1 MAKKFY
7 KTVIEIIIITEGRY
21 DPTSLEGINYD
32 ITDGQAVGTWTQK
45 SSKAITIKQMKKE
58 MDDIGS
64 DPEFFG
70 EEYKEK

>member
-7 KTVIEIIIITEGRY
+7 KTVIEITIITEGRY

-32 ITDGQAVGTWTQK
+32 ITDGEAVGSWNME
-45 SSKAITIKQMKKE
+45 SSKAITKKQMAEE
-58 MDDIGS
+58 MHNLGS

>member
-7 KTVIEIIIITEGRY
+7 KTVIEITIITEGRY
-21 DPTSLEGINYD
+21 YPTSLEGINYD
-32 ITDGQAVGTWTQK
+32 ITDGEAVGSWNME
-45 SSKAITIKQMKKE
+45 SSKTITKKE
-58 MDDIGS
+58 MVDEMHSLGS